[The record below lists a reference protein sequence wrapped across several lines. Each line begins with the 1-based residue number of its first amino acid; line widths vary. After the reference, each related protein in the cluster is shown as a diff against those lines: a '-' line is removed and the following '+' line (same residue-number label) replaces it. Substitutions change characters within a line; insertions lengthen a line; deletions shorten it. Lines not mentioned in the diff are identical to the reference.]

1 MTIAQLAKEIA
12 KNNNNIR
19 ATIEVMGREEWKE
32 DEFVQGLLTDRFNI
46 LVEQK
51 ELLREALEITTRLE
65 AVR

>member
-1 MTIAQLAKEIA
+1 MTIAQLTKEIA

>member
-1 MTIAQLAKEIA
+1 MTIAQLTKEIA

-32 DEFVQGLLTDRFNI
+32 DEFVQGLLTDRFNM